1 MKISR
6 LLLLLP
12 LLAALPALAQ
22 PASVVVD
29 TELKAEP
36 YADAA
41 TVMALKTQQRVEL
54 GVRQGG
60 WYQAKSSD
68 GRSGWLRLTSVLL
81 DPGQGAGDSGL
92 ASARQ
97 LLQSGRS
104 GSSGVT
110 AATGVRGLDSADVVN
125 AQPNPGAVSRLDS
138 LTVSRDE
145 SRRFAAAEKLSAR
158 SIGYLPAAPAAAAPV
173 YGE

>member
-12 LLAALPALAQ
+12 LVVVLPALAQ
-22 PASVVVD
+22 PATVVLD

-36 YADAA
+36 YADAG
-41 TVMALKTQQRVEL
+41 TVMALKTKQRVEL

-60 WYQAKSSD
+60 WYPAKSSD

-81 DPGQGAGDSGL
+81 DSSAGAGDSGL
-92 ASARQ
+92 TSARQ

-125 AQPNPGAVSRLDS
+125 AQPNPGAVSRLDR
-138 LTVSRDE
+138 LAVSSDE

-158 SIGYLPAAPAAAAPV
+158 GIGYLSAASV
-173 YGE
+173 DGE